1 MFSNDL
7 GLFNREIG
15 FLRET
20 LASELTTCLQA
31 SCSVAATFVCVTSCV
46 GDLWWRRQQTP
57 WVDNGIRSTQ
67 SSVLSVLS
75 NQMFLY
81 GCWEPSSALLI
92 IPCRSLQKAQL
103 ECCRSVSKKA
113 KTQSSKAKNRKRH
126 LTYLTNEHAKKL
138 LFYKNGVKSLSL
150 KFKFS
155 LHVSAHS
162 SLLFTLPFSVNSD
175 VIISNNPCLCAFSKM
190 EMTVCNTWRLEES
203 GSQTQTQFSSTEG
216 FIIYKPSE
224 LCMCFYRIKLI
235 HPTMSS
241 FSRESLGAVF
251 SEQLNRSIH
260 WLINTGT

>member
-1 MFSNDL
+1 
-7 GLFNREIG
+7 
-15 FLRET
+15 
-20 LASELTTCLQA
+20 
-31 SCSVAATFVCVTSCV
+31 
-46 GDLWWRRQQTP
+46 
-57 WVDNGIRSTQ
+57 
-67 SSVLSVLS
+67 
-75 NQMFLY
+75 MFLY

-126 LTYLTNEHAKKL
+126 LIYLTNEHAKKL

-175 VIISNNPCLCAFSKM
+175 VIMSNNPCLCAFSKM
-190 EMTVCNTWRLEES
+190 EMTFCNTWRLEES

-216 FIIYKPSE
+216 FIIYKPSK
-224 LCMCFYRIKLI
+224 LCMCGRSRVFTGLY
-235 HPTMSS
+235 S
-241 FSRESLGAVF
+241 FIQKWVRSPGSLSGLLLV
-251 SEQLNRSIH
+251 SN
-260 WLINTGT
+260 